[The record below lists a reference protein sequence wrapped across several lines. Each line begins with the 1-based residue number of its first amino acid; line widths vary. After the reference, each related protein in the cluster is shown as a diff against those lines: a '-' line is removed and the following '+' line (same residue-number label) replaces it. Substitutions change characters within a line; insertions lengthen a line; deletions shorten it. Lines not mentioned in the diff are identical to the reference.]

1 MFLKESATTQKH
13 EKAAR
18 IILKNPKGSFAKKMK
33 ESGKIWKDLGKIKKS
48 EEIQDNQREFE
59 RTWENQRESE
69 KM

>member
-1 MFLKESATTQKH
+1 MIWKELKILKEYQGSQTVFLKKSATTQKH

-48 EEIQDNQREFE
+48 EEI
-59 RTWENQRESE
+59 
-69 KM
+69 